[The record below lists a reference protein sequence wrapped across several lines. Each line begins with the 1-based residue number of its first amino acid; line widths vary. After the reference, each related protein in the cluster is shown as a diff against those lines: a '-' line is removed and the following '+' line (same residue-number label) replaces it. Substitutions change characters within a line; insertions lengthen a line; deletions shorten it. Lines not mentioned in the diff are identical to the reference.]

1 MKQQTPSLKPLE
13 RRKTQVLA
21 PHLRIALLIAIC
33 FGTAVTLVG
42 WSVGAHLLVPNEK
55 LSIALGFSAALPIA
69 LGFFCYVVTFAVLA
83 LLRRDRQAREPLVW
97 IAGNDLAL
105 LLIFVVISYFH
116 FNLKM
121 WLPLINPAL
130 FDAEFM
136 ATDAYFQW
144 LIDASTRISVAVHDL
159 YPFKFRLYQ
168 YLFLGSFIVA
178 FCNLAARRDEY
189 YPQFAIGIFLV
200 LSLGGFSYLI
210 MPAVGPFIFEP
221 GAQAMTTENQDL
233 MYINYQSVQEHG
245 VQWVNQWGGRYFTG
259 SLAAMP
265 SLHVAHATVMTYYM
279 FKSRASLFPLFPIL
293 WVWVVIESVALRWHY
308 VVDDIAGFFL
318 AVLIIRFV
326 HVLFSNK
333 VRVRDDAASQTTV
346 GYSD

>member
-33 FGTAVTLVG
+33 FGIAVTLVG

-116 FNLKM
+116 L
-121 WLPLINPAL
+121 
-130 FDAEFM
+130 
-136 ATDAYFQW
+136 YFQW

>member
-1 MKQQTPSLKPLE
+1 M
-13 RRKTQVLA
+13 QVLA
-21 PHLRIALLIAIC
+21 PHLRIALLIAIS
-33 FGTAVTLVG
+33 FATAVTLVG
-42 WSVGAHLLVPNEK
+42 WSVGAHLLVPNER

-83 LLRRDRQAREPLVW
+83 LLRRDRQARAPLIR

-136 ATDAYFQW
+136 ATDAYFRW
-144 LIDASTRISVAVHDL
+144 LIDASTRISVAVHDF

-168 YLFLGSFIVA
+168 YMFLGMFMVS

-233 MYINYQSVQEHG
+233 MYINYQSVQAHG
-245 VQWVNQWGGRYFTG
+245 VQWVNKWGGRYFTG

-265 SLHVAHATVMTYYM
+265 SLHVAHGTVMTYYM
-279 FKSRASLFPLFPIL
+279 FKSRASLFPLFPIF
-293 WVWVVIESVALRWHY
+293 WVWIVLESVALRWHY

-318 AVLIIRFV
+318 AVFIIWLVRSLFTKTRRV
-326 HVLFSNK
+326 HTNTV
-333 VRVRDDAASQTTV
+333 SQTTL
-346 GYSD
+346 GSTD